1 MIRPR
6 DTLTN
11 PVTGEVLIFH
21 RTSAQTNGESVL
33 VETVVR
39 PDGFVSAAH
48 GFGAH
53 SEGRPLPISRWSGLD
68 FALARCTIQPWLGR
82 EWPPL

>member
-68 FALARCTIQPWLGR
+68 FALARCTIQPWLRR
-82 EWPPL
+82 E